1 MTWIKNVDDAY
12 AALGGQIEVLKKKA
26 DEAFPKPMEV
36 ETLPKAASSKF
47 TSSYNWKIDG
57 RLWAST
63 REPNTVE
70 EVQHLLKQANE
81 LYAKDLENMKVVH
94 EANLGAIEN
103 NLKIHEKVTL
113 LMRDTLGIPSSYT
126 TSEYKTSRSKNKTT
140 IKHTAGY
147 FGDLTRNI
155 KTSDSYD
162 YTISQM
168 KSYPSTFSRIADQF
182 IANINKE
189 KAEKEKEEKAK
200 KSVQALAR
208 MQVKYGLDEDSNW
221 TDVLEALDSK
231 CKYFALA
238 RALEDQRGDWSE
250 GFDRVQ
256 YAVDSF
262 VVETPEDQEIFDS
275 LHELAYDED
284 LCDGRTFRDCEWNYS
299 VLYGKADT
307 EVLKDYNALQEYY
320 SKW

>member
-1 MTWIKNVDDAY
+1 MTWVKNVDEAY
-12 AALGGQIEVLKKKA
+12 TALGGQIEVLKKKA
-26 DEAFPKPMEV
+26 DEAFPKPMKVEV
-36 ETLPKAASSKF
+36 LPKAASSKF
-47 TSSYNWKIDG
+47 TSTYNWKIDG
-57 RLWAST
+57 GYWSSS

-70 EVQHLLKQANE
+70 EVRRLLKQANE
-81 LYAKDLENMKVVH
+81 LYAQDLENMKAAH
-94 EANLGAIEN
+94 EANLTAIEN

-113 LMRDTLGIPSSYT
+113 LMQDTLGIPSSYT
-126 TSEYKTSRSKNKTT
+126 TSEYKTSRSRNKTT
-140 IKHTAGY
+140 IKHSAGY

-162 YTISQM
+162 YTTSQM

-182 IANINKE
+182 IVNINKE

-208 MQVKYGLDEDSNW
+208 MQVKYGLDENSDW

-256 YAVDSF
+256 CAVDSF

-275 LHELAYDED
+275 LYELAYDED
-284 LCDGRTFRDCEWNYS
+284 LCDGRVFRDAEYNYD
-299 VLYGKADT
+299 VLYGFSS
-307 EVLKDYNALQEYY
+307 EEIIKDYNTLKEYY
-320 SKW
+320 NKY